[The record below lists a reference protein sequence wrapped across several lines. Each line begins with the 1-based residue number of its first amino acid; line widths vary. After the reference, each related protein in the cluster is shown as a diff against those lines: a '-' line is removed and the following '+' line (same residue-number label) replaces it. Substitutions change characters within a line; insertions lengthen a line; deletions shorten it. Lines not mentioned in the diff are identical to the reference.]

1 MKVDPTFGGNVIPI
15 RSVSDGIRYG
25 DEWARYAERMEMLR
39 DLAAIRADMAEA
51 LAKLTRAGY
60 STRHDRHGD
69 YSARLW
75 KAAPI
80 ALPID
85 WQMGLEL
92 ADQPRETVDQ
102 NQDW

>member
-1 MKVDPTFGGNVIPI
+1 MITIEFKRAWCAECWMNCYFSYSSSTGRTTHV
-15 RSVSDGIRYG
+15 G
-25 DEWARYAERMEMLR
+25 DSAS
-39 DLAAIRADMAEA
+39 MAEA
-51 LAKLTRAGY
+51 LAKLTRSGY
-60 STRHDRHGD
+60 STRHDGRGD